1 MVKIR
6 HFFALFS
13 VFRACIPALS
23 ADKPLV
29 QRQKGDDQRGECQR
43 EQDIGQRIEG
53 ERTVRNETVKKIIQ
67 EVEHQDSQY
76 GEQQI
81 ADDSL
86 DHSGMHSFLCL
97 YHTTDF
103 VERKEFYFKSSVT
116 QAA

>member
-1 MVKIR
+1 MNILHSTFVFPRLRR
-6 HFFALFS
+6 HAA
-13 VFRACIPALS
+13 AC
-23 ADKPLV
+23 DEE
-29 QRQKGDDQRGECQR
+29 DQRGECQR